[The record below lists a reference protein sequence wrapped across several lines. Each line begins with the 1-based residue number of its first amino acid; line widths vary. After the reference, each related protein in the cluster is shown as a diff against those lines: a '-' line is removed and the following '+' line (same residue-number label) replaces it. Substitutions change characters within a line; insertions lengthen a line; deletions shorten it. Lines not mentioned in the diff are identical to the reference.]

1 MICPIRETESPS
13 QGQSGASDDVR
24 RLVASLF
31 LDEAR
36 ENERPAPSVPGWK
49 AWLLI
54 AWAAVV
60 TLAYMAA
67 MLDLI

>member
-1 MICPIRETESPS
+1 MIAPIREVEPPPQRRPRT
-13 QGQSGASDDVR
+13 SDEIR

-31 LDEAR
+31 LDEAGDDR
-36 ENERPAPSVPGWK
+36 RPAPSVPRWK

-54 AWAAVV
+54 AWASAV
-60 TLAYMAA
+60 TLVYFAA